1 MPTPQGAAL
10 QSRLQAGFDALATG
24 DWQAAGAICNE
35 VLAAAPNLP
44 RAHFLA
50 ARIALHRGD
59 RAMAVKALEATV
71 RINDRHAAAWA
82 NLAWLYASEGRL
94 RRADASLKNAALSD
108 RGHPATRDLVGQVFR
123 HVGNLEAS
131 LEWHQKAVEVD
142 ARHVPFLVN
151 YANACIYTGDIDAAL
166 EALDRCVELE
176 PNNAQVHWLLAR
188 TRRAATPT
196 HIEAMQTLLEGEDD
210 ARNAAYLNYAIGK
223 EYEDLD
229 RADEAFAAWSRGAAA
244 RRATVAWDEQVDTE
258 LFDVLES
265 TFTAK
270 WLSERSSDCFDAT
283 PIFILGMPRTGST
296 LLDRML
302 DAHPVVS
309 SAGELRH
316 FGFAVRRITEHHE
329 PRQFTAALLRAAA
342 SADVSAIGE
351 AYVESI
357 APLKG
362 EAAHVIDKLPSNYIY
377 LPLILAALPN
387 ARVLHVRRDPADTCL
402 AIFKQLFADAY
413 LYSYDLE
420 ELARHYVRYH
430 RLMDTWRERFPQRF
444 IDVDYES
451 LVTDTE
457 ETLRPVLQYIGLSWN
472 PACLDY
478 FKRAARSSTASAV
491 QVQEAPHS
499 RSVGRWK
506 RHARELRPALEILAA
521 AGLQPE

>member
-1 MPTPQGAAL
+1 MSTPQGAAL
-10 QSRLQAGFDALATG
+10 QSRLQAGFDALAAG
-24 DWQAAGAICNE
+24 DWQRAGAICSE
-35 VLAAAPNLP
+35 LLAAAPNLP

-59 RAMAVKALEATV
+59 RPTAIRALESTV
-71 RINDRHAAAWA
+71 RLNDRHAAAWA

-94 RRADASLKNAALSD
+94 PRADASLKNAALSD
-108 RGHPATRDLVGQVFR
+108 RGHPATRDLIGLVFR
-123 HVGNLEAS
+123 LVGNLEAS
-131 LEWHQKAVEVD
+131 LEWHRKAVEVD
-142 ARHVPFLVN
+142 GRHVPFLVN

-166 EALDRCVELE
+166 DVLDRCVKLD
-176 PNNAQVHWLLAR
+176 PGNAQVHWLLSR
-188 TRRAATPT
+188 TRPATSNA
-196 HIEAMQTLLEGEDD
+196 HIESMQALFERDNEPRD
-210 ARNAAYLNYAIGK
+210 AAYLNYAIGK

-229 RADEAFAAWSRGAAA
+229 ESAEAFAAWSRGAAA
-244 RRATVAWDEQVDTE
+244 RRETVAWDEEADQD
-258 LFDVLES
+258 LFDVLEEI
-265 TFTAK
+265 FTPE
-270 WLSERSSDCFDAT
+270 WLSEQRSDCFDAA
-283 PIFILGMPRTGST
+283 PVFILGMPRTGST

-316 FGFAVRRITEHHE
+316 FGFAVRRITGLNER
-329 PRQFTAALLRAAA
+329 RQFSAELLRAASA
-342 SADVSAIGE
+342 ADVAAIGE

-362 EAAHVIDKLPSNYIY
+362 GAVHVIDKLPSNFIY

-387 ARVLHVRRDPADTCL
+387 ARILHVRRNAADTCL

-420 ELARHYVRYH
+420 ELARHYVRYY
-430 RLMDTWRERFPQRF
+430 RLMDTWRERFPGRF

-451 LVTDTE
+451 LVSNPE

-478 FKRAARSSTASAV
+478 FTGAAHSSTASAV
-491 QVQEAPHS
+491 QVREAPHS
-499 RSVGRWK
+499 RSVGRWQ
-506 RHARELRPALEILAA
+506 RHEQELQPALKILAE
-521 AGLQPE
+521 AGIA

>member
-1 MPTPQGAAL
+1 MSPQGAAL
-10 QSRLQAGFDALATG
+10 QSRLQAGFDALASG
-24 DWQAAGAICNE
+24 DWQLAGAICSE
-35 VLAAAPNLP
+35 VLAAAPDMP

-50 ARIALHRGD
+50 ARVALHRSD
-59 RAMAVKALEATV
+59 RATAIQALETTV
-71 RINDRHAAAWA
+71 RLNDRHAAAWA

-94 RRADASLKNAALSD
+94 RRADASLKNAALTE
-108 RGHPATRDLVGQVFR
+108 RGHPATRDLVGRVFR
-123 HVGNLEAS
+123 LVGNLEAS
-131 LEWHQKAVEVD
+131 LDWHRKAVEAD

-176 PNNAQVHWLLAR
+176 PGNAQVHWLLAR
-188 TRRAATPT
+188 TRRAESAS
-196 HIEAMQTLLEGEDD
+196 HIESMQALLEGEGD
-210 ARNAAYLNYAIGK
+210 ARNIAYLGYAIGK

-229 RADEAFAAWSRGAAA
+229 QSAEAFAAWSRGAAA
-244 RRATVAWDEQVDTE
+244 RRETVAWDEQAE
-258 LFDVLES
+258 EQLFDALEA
-265 TFTAK
+265 TFTPE
-270 WLSERSSDCFDAT
+270 WLARQSSNCFDAT

-316 FGFAVRRITEHHE
+316 FGFAVRRVTEHHE
-329 PRQFTAALLRAAA
+329 PRQFTPALLNAAA
-342 SADVSAIGE
+342 SADAGAIGE

-362 EAAHVIDKLPSNYIY
+362 DAVHVIDKLPSNFVY

-387 ARVLHVRRDPADTCL
+387 ARILHVRRDPADTCL

-420 ELARHYVRYH
+420 ELARYYVRYH
-430 RLMDTWRERFPQRF
+430 RLMETWRERFPRRF

-451 LVTDTE
+451 LVGDTE

-478 FKRAARSSTASAV
+478 FKGAAHSSTASAV
-491 QVQEAPHS
+491 QVQEAPHR
-499 RSVGRWK
+499 RSVGLWK
-506 RHARELRPALEILAA
+506 RHEKELRPALEILAA
-521 AGLQPE
+521 AGIT

>member
-10 QSRLQAGFDALATG
+10 QSRLQAGFDALAAG
-24 DWQAAGAICNE
+24 DWQRAGAICNE
-35 VLAAAPNLP
+35 VLAAAPKLA

-50 ARIALHRGD
+50 ARIAVHRGD
-59 RAMAVKALEATV
+59 RSTAIKAFETTV
-71 RINDRHAAAWA
+71 RLNDRHAAAWA

-94 RRADASLKNAALSD
+94 RRADASLRNAALTD
-108 RGHPATRDLVGQVFR
+108 RGHPATRDLIGRVFR
-123 HVGNLEAS
+123 LVGNLEAS
-131 LEWHQKAVEVD
+131 LDWHRKAVEVD
-142 ARHVPFLVN
+142 GSHVPFLVN

-166 EALDRCVELE
+166 EALDRSVALE
-176 PNNAQVHWLLAR
+176 PANTQVHWLLAR
-188 TRRAATPT
+188 TRRAESAS
-196 HIEAMQTLLEGEDD
+196 HIESMQALLEREDD
-210 ARNAAYLNYAIGK
+210 ARNIAYLNYAIGK
-223 EYEDLD
+223 EHEDLD
-229 RADEAFAAWSRGAAA
+229 QPDEAFAAWSRGATA
-244 RRATVAWDEQVDTE
+244 RRQTVAWDERADEE
-258 LFDVLES
+258 LFDVLQA
-265 TFTAK
+265 TFTPE
-270 WLSERSSDCFDAT
+270 WLAGQSSDCFDAT
-283 PIFILGMPRTGST
+283 PIFIVGLPRTGST

-316 FGFAVRRITEHHE
+316 FGFAVRRITGHHE
-329 PRQFTAALLRAAA
+329 PRQFTAALIRAAA
-342 SADVSAIGE
+342 SADSGAIGE

-362 EAAHVIDKLPSNYIY
+362 EAVHVIDKLPSNFIY

-420 ELARHYVRYH
+420 ELARYYVRYH
-430 RLMDTWRERFPQRF
+430 GLMATWRERFPQRF

-457 ETLRPVLQYIGLSWN
+457 DTLRPVLQYIGLSWN
-472 PACLDY
+472 RDCLDY
-478 FKRAARSSTASAV
+478 FKGAARSSTASAV

-506 RHARELRPALEILAA
+506 RHEQALRPALEILAA
-521 AGLQPE
+521 AGIA